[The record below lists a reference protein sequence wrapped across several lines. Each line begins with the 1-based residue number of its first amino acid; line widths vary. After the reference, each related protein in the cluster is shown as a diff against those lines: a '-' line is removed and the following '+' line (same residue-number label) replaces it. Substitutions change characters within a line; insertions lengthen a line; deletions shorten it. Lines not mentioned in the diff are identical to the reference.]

1 MPFGGMLGSTFNAVF
16 ELQMENL
23 QDGDRFYYL
32 TRTQGQ
38 NFLNMLEQNSF
49 AKMIMANTNL
59 AQPGADGIRGTADD
73 VVERHIGVDSFA
85 AYDYVFEVDPA
96 NQADYNPDDPDS
108 VDPTGNDPVLEAVGL
123 GKVQRDNLSTPG
135 PDDNYIRFTGGEH
148 VVVGGTN
155 DADTI
160 ITDFGDDGIWGDG
173 GDDRIESGAGVDLVN
188 GGAGDDVITD
198 SGDTGDF
205 IKGDEGDD
213 VIANSNG
220 VDILMGGTGK
230 DAIFVGVD
238 LTEVFGGA
246 GDDFILG
253 GDDLNFLLGNEG
265 DDWIEGGGGFD
276 TAAGDNSEL
285 FFNSAIK
292 GHDVLFAG
300 NDEMDFDAEL
310 GDDIMVQ
317 GESVM
322 RNEGM
327 FGFDWAIFKDVPFG
341 AYADMRVPIFT
352 TEEADILRNRFDS
365 TEALSG
371 WNHDDTLIGDNRT
384 APGLAGEEPD
394 VGGAAPT
401 VSANENVLFND
412 GLDGAGIRRIEG
424 LGEVLGLTPGQI
436 AALAPDQVYFEAGN
450 IILGGAGS
458 DTITGNGG
466 DDILDGDRW
475 LNVRISIKAD
485 ADQRPGDR
493 DRRQPEARLR
503 RGRA

>member
-1 MPFGGMLGSTFNAVF
+1 
-16 ELQMENL
+16 
-23 QDGDRFYYL
+23 
-32 TRTQGQ
+32 
-38 NFLNMLEQNSF
+38 MLE
-49 AKMIMANTNL
+49 
-59 AQPGADGIRGTADD
+59 
-73 VVERHIGVDSFA
+73 A
-85 AYDYVFEVDPA
+85 A
-96 NQADYNPDDPDS
+96 
-108 VDPTGNDPVLEAVGL
+108 GL
-123 GKVQRDNLSTPG
+123 GKVQRDNLSTAG

-155 DADTI
+155 DNDTI

-253 GDDLNFLLGNEG
+253 GDDMNFLLGNEG

-300 NDEMDFDAEL
+300 NDEMDFDAE
-310 GDDIMVQ
+310 
-317 GESVM
+317 
-322 RNEGM
+322 
-327 FGFDWAIFKDVPFG
+327 FGRRHHG
-341 AYADMRVPIFT
+341 
-352 TEEADILRNRFDS
+352 
-365 TEALSG
+365 
-371 WNHDDTLIGDNRT
+371 
-384 APGLAGEEPD
+384 PGRKRHAQRGH
-394 VGGAAPT
+394 
-401 VSANENVLFND
+401 
-412 GLDGAGIRRIEG
+412 
-424 LGEVLGLTPGQI
+424 
-436 AALAPDQVYFEAGN
+436 
-450 IILGGAGS
+450 
-458 DTITGNGG
+458 
-466 DDILDGDRW
+466 
-475 LNVRISIKAD
+475 VR
-485 ADQRPGDR
+485 
-493 DRRQPEARLR
+493 L
-503 RGRA
+503 

>member
-1 MPFGGMLGSTFNAVF
+1 MTTTP
-16 ELQMENL
+16 
-23 QDGDRFYYL
+23 
-32 TRTQGQ
+32 
-38 NFLNMLEQNSF
+38 
-49 AKMIMANTNL
+49 
-59 AQPGADGIRGTADD
+59 TASG
-73 VVERHIGVDSFA
+73 R
-85 AYDYVFEVDPA
+85 P
-96 NQADYNPDDPDS
+96 
-108 VDPTGNDPVLEAVGL
+108 
-123 GKVQRDNLSTPG
+123 
-135 PDDNYIRFTGGEH
+135 NYFRFTGGEH
-148 VVVGGTN
+148 IVVGGTN
-155 DADTI
+155 NNDTI
-160 ITDFGDDGIWGDG
+160 ITDFGDDGIWGDA

-198 SGDTGDF
+198 SGDSGDF

-253 GDDLNFLLGNEG
+253 GDDSNFLLGNEG

-300 NDEMDFDAEL
+300 NDEMDFDAES

-341 AYADMRVPIFT
+341 AYADMRIPIFT

-371 WNHDDTLIGDNRT
+371 WNHNDTLIGDNRT

-401 VSANENVLFND
+401 VSANENVFFND
-412 GLDGAGIRRIEG
+412 GLDGAGIRPHRRAGRG
-424 LGEVLGLTPGQI
+424 LGADAGSQI
-436 AALAPDQVYFEAGN
+436 AALAPDQVFLRG
-450 IILGGAGS
+450 
-458 DTITGNGG
+458 
-466 DDILDGDRW
+466 
-475 LNVRISIKAD
+475 
-485 ADQRPGDR
+485 
-493 DRRQPEARLR
+493 RQHHSRR
-503 RGRA
+503 RGQRHDHRQRRRRHPRRRPLAERAHQHQGQCRPAPARRSRPSTA